1 MASKR
6 SSGLTIGVFQNLCDK
21 PSGDPATI
29 AKRAEELGFDSYWVP
44 EHAVIPKGS
53 ADVYPAKQAGK
64 PPPEY
69 LFKMPDPLIAL
80 ARASSV
86 TMTLKLGTGV
96 ALVPERNPITA
107 ALEIASLDHFSG
119 GRFLY
124 GIGAGWN
131 EPECTVMGGDFA
143 HRWTQT
149 REAIDVMK
157 KLWTG
162 DYVEHHGKYYDF
174 PPVVCQPTPAQRPH
188 PPILLGSI
196 GSPRVLKRVATWADG
211 WLPLTTDPQEIAN
224 GKAEL
229 TKFAREAGRDPAA
242 LAIVAFSP
250 PGGVMRTRTEMAEFA
265 KAGAT
270 GAVLWLNGTNEKE
283 VLADLA
289 ELAAAV
295 F

>member
-53 ADVYPAKQAGK
+53 ADGYPAKQAGK

-86 TMTLKLGTGV
+86 TTTLKLGTGV